1 MSDTLAQ
8 IVPQIRA
15 FNRDFSQLMGLLDP
29 HYMGSE
35 MTVLEARVLYEI
47 RENSPALARD
57 IAAELNLDPGYLSRI
72 VARLEKREWIQR
84 GKGKDARQRPLALTK
99 LGERKFRDLDEV
111 TAAATARMIGRYGE
125 DGARRI
131 GALLS
136 QAGELLFD
144 KSPSDWSI
152 RTFRPG
158 DMGMITARQAIL
170 YREGWGW
177 DYQLEALIGEITAK
191 FLRDFKEVREQ
202 CWVAE
207 RDGRMLGVV
216 FLIEDDEKTAR
227 LRLLHVEP
235 EARGLGIGAALV
247 HQCTLFAR
255 EAGYKRIALWTHAV
269 LYSAR
274 RIYAAEGYEII
285 STHEHDDFGKMEKS
299 EHWMLEL

>member
-1 MSDTLAQ
+1 MTDVTPQ

-15 FNRDFSQLMGLLDP
+15 FNRDFSKLMGLLDP

-35 MTVLEARVLYEI
+35 ISLVEARVLYEI
-47 RENSPALARD
+47 RKNQPALARD
-57 IAAELNLDPGYLSRI
+57 VATTLALDPGYLSRI
-72 VARLEKREWIQR
+72 VARLVKRGWLER
-84 GKGKDARQRPLALTK
+84 GTGEDARERPLSLTK
-99 LGERKFRDLDEV
+99 LGEQKYGELDEV
-111 TAAATARMIGRYGE
+111 TAAETARMIGKFGK
-125 DGARRI
+125 DGARRL

-136 QAGELLFD
+136 EAGELLFEN
-144 KSPSDWSI
+144 SPSDWTM

-158 DMGMITARQAIL
+158 DMGMISARQAII

-191 FLRDFKEVREQ
+191 FLRDFKEGREQ
-202 CWVAE
+202 CWIAE
-207 RDGRMLGVV
+207 RDGRMLGAV
-216 FLIEDDEKTAR
+216 FLIEEDKETAR

-255 EAGYKRIALWTHAV
+255 ETGYKRITLWTHAV

-274 RIYAAEGYEII
+274 RIYAAEGYEVT
-285 STHEHDDFGKMEKS
+285 STHEHDDFGRMEKS